1 MRNFKL
7 WLEEQE
13 QLEENMIKTGALGLA
28 AALGMGGAA
37 QAQDGPKK
45 FMVHSQGFH
54 DKPAVHHNI
63 EADSIHIRSINS
75 LKEVIKNHAQ
85 AKPYYSDFNI
95 EIIESKEAGQK
106 SLLVE
111 VSATVNAENAEQAKK
126 MVTRDIISAVGKFSK
141 GGNLQKMLD
150 MKDLKAHTQVFQNE
164 NQLQPIPVNMKFRV
178 SMNGIEEVK

>member
-1 MRNFKL
+1 MIAFKL

-13 QLEENMIKTGALGLA
+13 QFDENMFKTGALGLA

-37 QAQDGPKK
+37 KAGEPLKQY
-45 FMVHSQGFH
+45 MVHSQGIS

-75 LKEVIKNHAQ
+75 LKEVIKSHAQ
-85 AKPYYSDFNI
+85 AKPYYSDFNL

-111 VSATVNAENAEQAKK
+111 VTATVNAESPEQAKK
-126 MVTRDIISAVGKFSK
+126 MVMRDVMSAVGKFSK

-150 MKDLKAHTQVFQNE
+150 IKDLAAHTTVE
-164 NQLQPIPVNMKFRV
+164 NQIQPIPVRMKFRV